1 MRSRNLFNCLL
12 TVATLALATGCGGGD
27 NKDTAKDNAA
37 KDSAPA
43 SGDKVLRFSAIPD
56 QNTQQLKERF
66 DAWAKHL
73 SDKLGVK
80 VEFVPSS
87 DYAASVAA
95 FTKGDIQ
102 LAWFGGLTG
111 VQAVHN
117 VEGAKAIVMGEA
129 DAKFV
134 SYFIANKST
143 GLTKSDDFPEAISK
157 LKFTFGSRQ
166 STSGRLMPSN
176 YIEIN
181 SGKTADD
188 FFEQEVGYSGK
199 HDLTLQNVRNGTYQ
213 AGVLSFAVY
222 EKLASED
229 AAIRDEAPIIWVTPE
244 YADYNFT
251 AHPQLEAMFGEGFID
266 KLQKV
271 IVETTDEQLLAA
283 FPRKK
288 LIKTTNEDFA
298 GIKAVAEKL
307 GFLR

>member
-1 MRSRNLFNCLL
+1 MRRSTHTNFLASLIACLL
-12 TVATLALATGCGGGD
+12 FVTGCGGNGTD
-27 NKDTAKDNAA
+27 GTTDGKDQTSNNE
-37 KDSAPA
+37 
-43 SGDKVLRFSAIPD
+43 KVLRFSAIPD
-56 QNTQQLKERF
+56 QNTQHLKERF

-73 SDKLGVK
+73 SEKLGVK
-80 VEFVPSS
+80 VEFVPSN

-95 FTKGDIQ
+95 FTKGDIH

-117 VEGAKAIVMGEA
+117 VPGARAIVMGEA

-143 GLTKSDDFPEAISK
+143 GLTKSDTFPQAISK

-166 STSGRLMPSN
+166 STSGRLMPQH
-176 YIEIN
+176 YIETN
-181 SGKTADD
+181 SGKKMEE
-188 FFEQEVGYSGK
+188 FFEQPVGFSGK
-199 HDLTLQNVRNGTYQ
+199 HDLTLRQVRDGTYQ
-213 AGVLSFAVY
+213 AGVLNYSVY
-222 EKLASED
+222 DKLAAED
-229 AAIRDEAPIIWVTPE
+229 PAILDEVPIIWVTPT

-251 AHPQLEAMFGEGFID
+251 AHPDLEKMFEKGFID

-271 IVETTDEQLLAA
+271 LIETTDEKLLDA

-298 GIKAVAEKL
+298 GIKAVAEQL
-307 GFLR
+307 GFLK

>member
-1 MRSRNLFNCLL
+1 MQLRL
-12 TVATLALATGCGGGD
+12 LATSLFTISLLLMASGCGGG
-27 NKDTAKDNAA
+27 KDGEKDNSK
-37 KDSAPA
+37 KDATS
-43 SGDKVLRFSAIPD
+43 STNDKVLRFSAIPD
-56 QNTQQLKERF
+56 QNTQHLKERF

-73 SDKLGVK
+73 SEELKIK
-80 VEFVPSS
+80 VEFVPAN

-117 VEGAKAIVMGEA
+117 VPGAKAIVMGEA

-134 SYFIANKST
+134 SYFIAHKST
-143 GLTKSDDFPEAISK
+143 GLKKSDTFPTAISS

-166 STSGRLMPSN
+166 STSGRLMPQN
-176 YIEIN
+176 FIEVN
-181 SGKTADD
+181 SGKAMED
-188 FFEQEVGYSGK
+188 FFENPVGFSGK
-199 HDLTLQNVRNGTYQ
+199 HDLTLRQVRDGTYQ
-213 AGVLSFAVY
+213 AGVLNYSVY
-222 EKLASED
+222 DKLAAED
-229 AAIRDEAPIIWVTPE
+229 PAILDEVPIIWISPE

-251 AHPQLEAMFGEGFID
+251 AHPKLEEMFGPGFID

-271 IVETTDEQLLAA
+271 LVETTDEKLLAA

-288 LIKTTNEDFA
+288 LIKTTNDDFA

-307 GFLR
+307 GFLK